1 MLLERIPVRW
11 RLSFGHAIWMGLI
24 FVTIG
29 VGVYRVVEDSILQS
43 LDTTLLTS
51 AKTLRESHLARKRP
65 QSSLRNSPLWESVLE
80 EVYGKD
86 RMAIRAHAQMV
97 NMSGKLPLDSENI
110 RASLPVTPLAVMRAE
125 KGLETFETFEVKSGP
140 PLRQVTLPVFRS
152 GRFSGEL
159 IQVGTPMDAYLS
171 TLSSVRKMILGSLL
185 LGLCI
190 SIIFGYLLIKSAFRP
205 VARITNAA
213 AKLGANELAM
223 RLKLPPANDELR
235 LLTRTINEMLDR
247 LEDAF
252 SRLRRFAGDVSHELR
267 TPLAVLKGE
276 VELALRRERTHDEYK
291 EALRAIGQ
299 ESTNM
304 SQIVEDLL
312 LLARAQGNSIALK
325 WEEVDV
331 ERFLYE
337 MEMSLRPNFQ
347 KKGVLLDV
355 LHYGVSHIRISP
367 SYFGLAMKNLLL
379 NACKHSE
386 AGGKVELKFNT
397 FEQHHEFV
405 IRDYGE
411 GIPEEAIPYI
421 FDAFY
426 RADTA
431 RNRAAGG
438 AGIGLSLAQALIKM
452 HGGKITVQS
461 KMNEGSTFTIR
472 IPREG
477 AKPGDVRIKKDVAAL
492 IEKSASPNLRP
503 VS

>member
-24 FVTIG
+24 FVAIG

-51 AKTLRESHLARKRP
+51 AKTLRESHLARKRSP
-65 QSSLRNSPLWESVLE
+65 SRQSPFWESVLE
-80 EVYGKD
+80 EVYGRD

-140 PLRQVTLPVFRS
+140 PLRQVTLPVFRN

-159 IQVGTPMDAYLS
+159 IQVGTPMEAYLS

-190 SIIFGYLLIKSAFRP
+190 SIVFGYLLIKSAFRP

-213 AKLGANELAM
+213 SKLGANELAM

-235 LLTRTINEMLDR
+235 VLTRTINEMLDR

-276 VELALRRERTHDEYK
+276 VELALRRERNQEEYK
-291 EALRAIGQ
+291 EALRTIGR
-299 ESTNM
+299 ESSNM

-325 WEEVDV
+325 WEDADI
-331 ERFLYE
+331 ERFLHDIE
-337 MEMSLRPNFQ
+337 ISVRPNFQ
-347 KKGVLLDV
+347 QKGVMLDIY
-355 LHYGVSHIRISP
+355 HYGVSHVRMSP
-367 SYFGLAMKNLLL
+367 SYFGLAVKNLLL

-386 AGGKVELKFNT
+386 AGAKVEFKFHT

-411 GIPEEAIPYI
+411 GIPAEALPYI

-438 AGIGLSLAQALIKM
+438 AGIGLSLAQALVKL
-452 HGGKITVQS
+452 HGGQITVQS
-461 KMNEGSTFTIR
+461 AANEGSTFIIR
-472 IPREG
+472 IPREA
-477 AKPGDVRIKKDVAAL
+477 AKPVEAKVKKEVAAL
-492 IEKSASPNLRP
+492 LEKSATPNPRP
-503 VS
+503 VN